1 MKIGK
6 SESDKKAEDLLRCRQ
21 ITSEILNFGVSQDQI
36 LQIIYLLSLEL
47 EDREA
52 LLEISTVVKNFKTD
66 ILSDNNDKK
75 LLEV

>member
-6 SESDKKAEDLLRCRQ
+6 SESDKAAEDLLACRK
-21 ITSEILNFGVSQDQI
+21 IVNEIVQFGVSQQQI
-36 LQIIYLLSLEL
+36 LQIIYLMALEL

-52 LLEISTVVKNFKTD
+52 ILNITAVVKEFQ
-66 ILSDNNDKK
+66 NNPLEDQKKK